1 MSGKSLERVEDA
13 DSDEGADSEEE
24 GVVKIES
31 PVEKL
36 VREALGEIIEEETEL
51 DEAKEAEEIPPTE
64 EEDDT
69 V

>member
-36 VREALGEIIEEETEL
+36 VREALGEIIEEETPEEREERESL
-51 DEAKEAEEIPPTE
+51 EKEIEEKFPE
-64 EEDDT
+64 
-69 V
+69 